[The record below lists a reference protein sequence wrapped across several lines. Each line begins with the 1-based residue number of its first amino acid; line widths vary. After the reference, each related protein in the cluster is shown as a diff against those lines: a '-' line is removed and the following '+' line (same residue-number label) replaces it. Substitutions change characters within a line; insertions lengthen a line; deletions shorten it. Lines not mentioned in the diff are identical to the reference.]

1 MRRTIGRKPGYRR
14 KSPRKRLFGQ
24 MMRKRIFSI
33 RPELFFQDDQEEASR
48 KQPERSNGRKADAD
62 SRKELETGR
71 LEQTAPE
78 EEAKK
83 EAPMEP
89 AADAGDGWEES
100 EAQRRKRMRLRQILK
115 PQAGSGPRGPRP
127 KGRRPK
133 LQDRKL
139 ADRSNRMNR
148 LRR

>member
-24 MMRKRIFSI
+24 MMRKRIFRSGQSCSSRMTRR
-33 RPELFFQDDQEEASR
+33 RPPGSSQRGLMGE
-48 KQPERSNGRKADAD
+48 KADAD

-89 AADAGDGWEES
+89 AADACDGWEES
-100 EAQRRKRMRLRQILK
+100 EGSEEKADEASADSK
-115 PQAGSGPRGPRP
+115 PQEAVGQEDHGQGEAPEASGPEAGGQEQR
-127 KGRRPK
+127 
-133 LQDRKL
+133 D
-139 ADRSNRMNR
+139 
-148 LRR
+148 